1 MGESS
6 ANKADLGAAHEHV
19 VGSRRTRAHVIIC
32 HDIDHKRRTLMD
44 LFGLTMTTD
53 PEVCAA
59 IARVLAEDILRDVEM
74 LKSELAGIERF
85 ARYQLAKLEPPPES

>member
-1 MGESS
+1 MGEST
-6 ANKADLGAAHEHV
+6 ANKVDVAAVREHV

-59 IARVLAEDILRDVEM
+59 IARALAEDILRDVEM

-85 ARYQLAKLEPPPES
+85 ARYQLAKLETLPKG